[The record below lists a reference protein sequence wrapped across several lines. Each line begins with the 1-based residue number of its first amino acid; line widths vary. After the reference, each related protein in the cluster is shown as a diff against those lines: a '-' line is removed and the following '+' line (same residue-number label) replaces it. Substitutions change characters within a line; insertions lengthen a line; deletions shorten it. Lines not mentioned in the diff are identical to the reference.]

1 LKTWQHYLIAFFL
14 GIIATCVL
22 FIIARQPVGE
32 PVIILP
38 MPTEGPIL
46 VDVAGAVNHPGVYA
60 LPPDSRVFQAIEM
73 AGGFSAEAD
82 PNSINKA
89 LRLSDEN
96 RVYVAKMGEL
106 QAKSG
111 SGTFAAD
118 RTGVTLPKDTSS
130 LVDINTATAA
140 QFLEL
145 PGIGPTRAADIV
157 NYREKIGAFATL
169 EQLLDVPGIGPTTF
183 EQIRPLL
190 TLTPAD

>member
-1 LKTWQHYLIAFFL
+1 MKTWQHYLIAFFL

-22 FIIARQPVGE
+22 YIIARQPVGE
-32 PVIILP
+32 PVVLLP

-46 VDVAGAVNHPGVYA
+46 VDVAGAVNRPGVYA

-73 AGGFSAEAD
+73 AGGFSTEAD
-82 PNSINKA
+82 PNSVNKA
-89 LRLSDEN
+89 LRLNDEN
-96 RVYVAKMGEL
+96 RVYVAKVGEL
-106 QAKSG
+106 QAKSSAG
-111 SGTFAAD
+111 LSAAD
-118 RTGVTLPKDTSS
+118 RTGVSLPKDTSS

-140 QFLEL
+140 QFQDL

-169 EQLLDVPGIGPTTF
+169 EQLMDVPGIGPTTF